1 MSPLEIGFG
10 VAVLLM
16 SVVLVIAVLMQSG
29 KDSRLSGTITGGA
42 ETFFGKAKANTWDR
56 VLSKVT
62 IAVSV
67 VFALAVAAM
76 YIFIA

>member
-10 VAVLLM
+10 IAVLLM

>member
-10 VAVLLM
+10 IAVLVM
-16 SVVLVIAVLMQSG
+16 SLFLVVSVLMQSG

-56 VLSKVT
+56 VLTKLT
-62 IAVSV
+62 IVVSI
-67 VFALAVAAM
+67 VFAVVVIAM
-76 YIFIA
+76 YLIVS